1 MRTSPRLC
9 LANPIWLRA
18 AAFGPGGVGLHRRCD
33 KHRLLRPPCQ
43 DRIRSPSGR
52 RRICQTKPSRSA
64 AVGAAALAAALLVLV
79 AAGCGPVRSGAAR
92 GGAGGGAVL
101 GPTEVLEAHNA
112 WADSIEQIWSRVNVT
127 LNVPREEGSAERRRY
142 DVDGH
147 LFLAKPDGLFLH
159 GQVLGQEMF
168 ALGMNA
174 QEYWLWIRPEVNRV
188 WRGRRSGPGEARLIV
203 SPTDLAAALGV
214 FRIEPAADGYAE
226 FTAQARHYVLA
237 EDRVAGGKR
246 VPLRRVWFDR
256 ATLRPVRIDL
266 FDEAGSRVLLAE
278 LLRYRPVGTTDLCT
292 VYRARFTRGQEV
304 DLVIQL
310 SAVRLDKKP
319 NPRVFE
325 YRTPPGATERDLDEA
340 VKEETPQV
348 APAEGEAPS
357 PAGGAE

>member
-1 MRTSPRLC
+1 MRASPR
-9 LANPIWLRA
+9 
-18 AAFGPGGVGLHRRCD
+18 
-33 KHRLLRPPCQ
+33 
-43 DRIRSPSGR
+43 
-52 RRICQTKPSRSA
+52 RSA
-64 AVGAAALAAALLVLV
+64 AVGAAALAAAVLFLPAV
-79 AAGCGPVRSGAAR
+79 GCGPVWSGGAR

-101 GPTEVLEAHNA
+101 GPTEVLDAHNA

-127 LNVPREEGSAERRRY
+127 LNVPREEGSAEHRQY

-147 LFLAKPDGLFLH
+147 LFLAKPDNLFLH
-159 GQVLGQEMF
+159 GEVLGQEMF
-168 ALGMNA
+168 ALGMNTR
-174 QEYWLWIRPEVNRV
+174 EYWLWIRPEVNRV
-188 WRGRRSGPGEARLIV
+188 WRGRRGGSGEARLIV

-226 FTAQARHYVLA
+226 FTAQARHYILA
-237 EDRVAGGKR
+237 EDRRVGGKR

-256 ATLRPVRIDL
+256 ATLRPARIDL

-319 NPRVFE
+319 NPKVFE
-325 YRTPPGATERDLDEA
+325 YRQPPGATERDLDE
-340 VKEETPQV
+340 VVEEEAPQV
-348 APAEGEAPS
+348 APAEGEAPAPDGAAVPA